1 MDSEPFKSLQFHL
14 DAPGKGS
21 LFKLSRWARI
31 LGVINVILGGFNGT
45 FAIPL
50 LFGGEGMGAIAFPSL
65 FIAGILIYMGLQLT
79 SASSNL
85 QFAVINESDRGFSD
99 ALEKIQKFFFLSAT
113 LYLIGIIFLLMM
125 VFGMVSGSAF
135 PELSPEDPSVIS
147 I

>member
-14 DAPGKGS
+14 DTPGKGS

-50 LFGGEGMGAIAFPSL
+50 LFAGEGMGAIAVPSL
-65 FIAGILIYMGLQLT
+65 IMAGILIYMGLQLT

-113 LYLIGIIFLLMM
+113 LCLIGIIFLLMM